1 MCGIWKKEF
10 PEPEAGSN
18 ILHILLGSFLFLLC
32 VVLPIAIL
40 VFLFRTDIVRITQ
53 HNLARFQ
60 QQQQQQQVVEEGE
73 EADERIPLHPL
84 DPKPTGENEAKFCNF
99 WKVILTF

>member
-1 MCGIWKKEF
+1 MCGVWKKEF

-32 VVLPIAIL
+32 VVLPISIL

-60 QQQQQQQVVEEGE
+60 QQQRGQVGAEEEGE
-73 EADERIPLHPL
+73 EAVEAAGERIPLRPL
-84 DPKPTGENEAKFCNF
+84 DSKPTGEKE
-99 WKVILTF
+99 V

>member
-10 PEPEAGSN
+10 PEPEAGNN

-32 VVLPIAIL
+32 GVLPISIL

-60 QQQQQQQVVEEGE
+60 QGAEEEGE
-73 EADERIPLHPL
+73 EAVEAAGERIPLRPL
-84 DPKPTGENEAKFCNF
+84 DPKPTGEKE
-99 WKVILTF
+99 V

>member
-10 PEPEAGSN
+10 PEPEAGNN

-32 VVLPIAIL
+32 VVLPISIL

-53 HNLARFQ
+53 HNLTRF
-60 QQQQQQQVVEEGE
+60 QQQQQQQVVEKGE
-73 EADERIPLHPL
+73 EADERIPLRPL
-84 DPKPTGENEAKFCNF
+84 DLKPTGENEAKYCNF
-99 WKVILTF
+99 WKVNLTF